1 MSMYTLTD
9 FFLWGT
15 ILNAGLLIL
24 STLIC
29 SFATDWV
36 YRMHSRFFSLSRETF
51 SVVLYCFLGFY
62 KMLVIIFFLVPYIT
76 LLIIR

>member
-9 FFLWGT
+9 FFMWGT
-15 ILNAGLLIL
+15 ILNAGLLIV

-29 SFATDWV
+29 AFATDWV